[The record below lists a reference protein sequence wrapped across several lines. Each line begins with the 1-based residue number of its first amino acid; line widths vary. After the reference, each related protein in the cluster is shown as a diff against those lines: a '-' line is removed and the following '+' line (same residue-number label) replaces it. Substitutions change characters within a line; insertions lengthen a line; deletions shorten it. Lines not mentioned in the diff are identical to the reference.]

1 MVTKKKK
8 TDLELLSRACFVDDT
23 WLIPYLELHFHTELK
38 SDQVLYQSSQEKCAV
53 TATAIVV
60 LIFSPSGPSLKQHH
74 RICTLEPILDGQLGS
89 SFDSAT

>member
-1 MVTKKKK
+1 MVDFMCQLNWT
-8 TDLELLSRACFVDDT
+8 TSAR
-23 WLIPYLELHFHTELK
+23 YLVKYTLG
-38 SDQVLYQSSQEKCAV
+38 VLYQSSQEKCAV